1 MLAPQE
7 LNVMADPTAGPIVLG
22 EEVIFA
28 SGRTVPGPFQTLLLT
43 NHISRYASG
52 PGIQPFPA

>member
-1 MLAPQE
+1 
-7 LNVMADPTAGPIVLG
+7 MADPTAGPIVLG

-28 SGRTVPGPFQTLLLT
+28 SGRTVPGPFQTQLLT

-52 PGIQPFPA
+52 PGIKRAASNRSLPDRQ